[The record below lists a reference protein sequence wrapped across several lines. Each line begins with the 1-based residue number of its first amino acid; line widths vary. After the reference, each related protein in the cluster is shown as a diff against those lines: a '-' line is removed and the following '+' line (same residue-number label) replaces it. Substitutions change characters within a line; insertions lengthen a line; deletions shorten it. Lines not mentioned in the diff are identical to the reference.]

1 MNMFEKLA
9 DHFVLQQDFWDM
21 LVGGWVD
28 EILLHALL
36 NVVDRQTNRK
46 SKPDICPCEWS
57 LSLLSMLTQVLVK
70 SY

>member
-1 MNMFEKLA
+1 MLKKLA
-9 DHFVLQQDFWDM
+9 DHFVLLEYFWDM

-28 EILLHALL
+28 EILLYALL
-36 NVVDRQTNRK
+36 TVVDRKTDRK
-46 SKPDICPCEWS
+46 SNPDICPCKWC